1 MKRASS
7 LNFLN
12 KSTEETT
19 QVLYSSQLQ
28 FHSGNSIFRIKY
40 RVQVIVCYLTEYA
53 QRFLTQILTRPDLP
67 AGCQL
72 WTLRQQGA
80 KRQQRR
86 PIQTQLPA
94 RLDRRREAEAAR
106 GGEAVCSSVWS
117 NYTLKAQRQIK
128 HFAPAAYFFKEHWGG
143 GKALAPHSRSS
154 SETPLLRCIKRC
166 HRSEKRIFRYTFT
179 SMLLTSSWNICT
191 WTPRVF
197 SGGFWGFFHSQ
208 HRSRASCVMTGR
220 FLQSRSLMC
229 RNSTLGGLIIIQV
242 QSSFTSSMK

>member
-1 MKRASS
+1 MWFEFTGNRVFLYRMKRASS

-179 SMLLTSSWNICT
+179 SMLLTSSWNVCT

-197 SGGFWGFFHSQ
+197 SGGF
-208 HRSRASCVMTGR
+208 
-220 FLQSRSLMC
+220 
-229 RNSTLGGLIIIQV
+229 LGVFPL
-242 QSSFTSSMK
+242 TAP

>member
-19 QVLYSSQLQ
+19 QVLYPSQLR
-28 FHSGNSIFRIKY
+28 FHSGNSIFWIKY

-53 QRFLTQILTRPDLP
+53 QRFPTHILTRPDLP

-80 KRQQRR
+80 KRQQRG
-86 PIQTQLPA
+86 PIKTQLPA
-94 RLDRRREAEAAR
+94 RLNRRQEVESGRQKAAR

-128 HFAPAAYFFKEHWGG
+128 HFAPAAYFFKNTGEE
-143 GKALAPHSRSS
+143 GKH
-154 SETPLLRCIKRC
+154 
-166 HRSEKRIFRYTFT
+166 
-179 SMLLTSSWNICT
+179 
-191 WTPRVF
+191 
-197 SGGFWGFFHSQ
+197 
-208 HRSRASCVMTGR
+208 
-220 FLQSRSLMC
+220 
-229 RNSTLGGLIIIQV
+229 
-242 QSSFTSSMK
+242 

>member
-1 MKRASS
+1 MCFCTEWREPAPLTSSIRAPRKPHRYFIPHSCDFTQEILS
-7 LNFLN
+7 FELN
-12 KSTEETT
+12 
-19 QVLYSSQLQ
+19 
-28 FHSGNSIFRIKY
+28 I
-40 RVQVIVCYLTEYA
+40 CYLTEYA

-154 SETPLLRCIKRC
+154 SETLLLRCIKRC
-166 HRSEKRIFRYTFT
+166 HRPEKRIFRYTFT
-179 SMLLTSSWNICT
+179 SMLLTSSWNVCT

-197 SGGFWGFFHSQ
+197 SGGFLGFFPLT
-208 HRSRASCVMTGR
+208 AP
-220 FLQSRSLMC
+220 
-229 RNSTLGGLIIIQV
+229 
-242 QSSFTSSMK
+242 